1 MSIGRLM
8 LFQSITVWGTRQWIV
23 TMLLSLLFPTGAMA
37 QEAILELMPIRPIS
51 FDVVF
56 RQQTFAPN
64 DREITV
70 QAGITA
76 LRYGNLEV
84 RGLYRHFSYHTPEFK
99 TDQNALL
106 VNPRWNNFID
116 ILDFPK
122 SNPINRTIR
131 HVLFGPLEDRAIPY
145 LGLLAGGVVPGPGG
159 SAPGHFIGG
168 QLGVRFPLALGV
180 SVDIAV
186 EYSQFAVDFRGEA
199 GQGQQWVVTTGLR
212 F

>member
-1 MSIGRLM
+1 MIRMETRPAINFWRYAIVVNLLAVAFCSAPLSA
-8 LFQSITVWGTRQWIV
+8 QDTV
-23 TMLLSLLFPTGAMA
+23 
-37 QEAILELMPIRPIS
+37 LEWFPIRPVS

-64 DREITV
+64 DREITI

-76 LRYGNLEV
+76 LRYGDLEV
-84 RGLYRHFSYHTPEFK
+84 RGLYRHFSYHTQDFK
-99 TDQNALL
+99 TDQNAVL

-131 HVLFGPLEDRAIPY
+131 HILFGPLEDRAIPY
-145 LGLLAGGVVPGPGG
+145 LGLLAGGVVPGPHNTW
-159 SAPGHFIGG
+159 PGHFIGG
-168 QLGVRFPLALGV
+168 QIGVRFPLAFGV
-180 SVDIAV
+180 SVDVAL
-186 EYSQFAVDFRGEA
+186 EYSQFSINFQGAGGE
-199 GQGQQWVVTTGLR
+199 GQQWVVTTGLR